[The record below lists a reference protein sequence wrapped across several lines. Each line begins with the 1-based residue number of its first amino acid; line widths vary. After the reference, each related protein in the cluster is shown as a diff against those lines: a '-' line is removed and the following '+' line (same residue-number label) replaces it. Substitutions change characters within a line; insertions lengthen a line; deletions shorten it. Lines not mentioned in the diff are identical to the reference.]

1 MSVVGFNHKVRGLR
15 AVLVAAAVLGLGAC
29 APQTTPDEIA
39 HVQETNDPYEPLNRA
54 IFAFNE
60 GLDVVILKPAAV
72 WYTFF
77 VPFQDARDTI
87 RRVIDNA
94 SLPWTA
100 INEVFQGEWHR
111 AGTSTTRFL
120 INTTLGIGG
129 MIDWA
134 TRWGYEQHN
143 EDFGLTLARRFG
155 VREGPYIVLPVFG
168 PRNVRDAVG
177 LGVDAVGDP
186 VGWILPFPGGLVRS
200 GVDGIDTRSR
210 HIDDIEAL
218 RRDSVDF
225 YATLRSITRQRRQA
239 EVDRGQ
245 GGGTQDIPRP
255 TSDMNPIAPPTVA
268 TPPQP
273 PARRVP
279 GRPVAQSPAQQPP
292 ARPTAQAP
300 AQQAPMQTSQPLV
313 QPDQTAAAV
322 AVAPASAP
330 LPLQTATAPWLQ
342 PQAAPSAAPRA
353 AASAPVRV
361 RADGSWLVEPS
372 SASGSG
378 AGVPTQGR

>member
-1 MSVVGFNHKVRGLR
+1 MSVVGFNQRVRALR
-15 AVLVAAAVLGLGAC
+15 VVGRVLVAAAVLGLGAC
-29 APQTTPDEIA
+29 ASQNTPDEVA

-60 GLDVVILKPAAV
+60 GLDVVVLKPAAT

-94 SLPWTA
+94 TLPWTA
-100 INEVFQGEWHR
+100 INEVFQGEWSR

-134 TRWGYEQHN
+134 TRWGYEQHS

-155 VREGPYIVLPVFG
+155 VREGPYLVLPVLG
-168 PRNVRDAVG
+168 PRNVRDAIG
-177 LGVDAVGDP
+177 LGIDGVGDP
-186 VGWILPFPGGLVRS
+186 IGWILPFPGGIVRT
-200 GVDGIDTRSR
+200 GMDGIDTRSR
-210 HIDDIEAL
+210 HLTDIEQL

-245 GGGTQDIPRP
+245 GGGRQDIPRP
-255 TSDMNPIAPPTVA
+255 TSDMNPI
-268 TPPQP
+268 QP
-273 PARRVP
+273 PA
-279 GRPVAQSPAQQPP
+279 VAMPSQ
-292 ARPTAQAP
+292 ARPTRPAPVRPAAQRAATQPAP
-300 AQQAPMQTSQPLV
+300 AQATPAQPLV
-313 QPDQTAAAV
+313 QPSPTAPPQAAAPAQTAS
-322 AVAPASAP
+322 APAP
-330 LPLQTATAPWLQ
+330 LPLQTVAAPWIR
-342 PQAAPSAAPRA
+342 PQAATPQSGGEPREAAGGE
-353 AASAPVRV
+353 PVRV
-361 RADGSWLVEPS
+361 RPDGSWLVEPRPS
-372 SASGSG
+372 SPS
-378 AGVPTQGR
+378 QGR

>member
-1 MSVVGFNHKVRGLR
+1 MSVVAFNQTMRALR
-15 AVLVAAAVLGLGAC
+15 AMLVAAAVLGLGAC
-29 APQTTPDEIA
+29 ASQRTPDEIA
-39 HVQETNDPYEPLNRA
+39 HVQETNDPYEPMNRA

-60 GLDVVILKPAAV
+60 GLDVVILKPLAV

-100 INEVFQGEWHR
+100 INEVFQGEWSR

-134 TRWGYEQHN
+134 TRWGYEQHS

-155 VREGPYIVLPVFG
+155 FSEGPYLVLPVFG
-168 PRNVRDAVG
+168 PRNVRDTFG
-177 LGVDAVGDP
+177 LIGDSVGDP

-210 HIDDIEAL
+210 HITDLEQL

-225 YATLRSITRQRRQA
+225 YATLRSISRQRRQA

-245 GGGTQDIPRP
+245 SGGRQDIPRP
-255 TSDMNPIAPPTVA
+255 LSDMGPFAPNPPAVA
-268 TPPQP
+268 TPDQP
-273 PARRVP
+273 PARPTPRAP
-279 GRPVAQSPAQQPP
+279 GRPVAQ
-292 ARPTAQAP
+292 QAP
-300 AQQAPMQTSQPLV
+300 AQPLAQPAPTAPARSAAPGQ
-313 QPDQTAAAV
+313 AAA
-322 AVAPASAP
+322 APAAIP
-330 LPLQTATAPWLQ
+330 VQTATAPWIT
-342 PQAAPSAAPRA
+342 PQAEAPRSA
-353 AASAPVRV
+353 AASSATVRV
-361 RADGSWLVEPS
+361 RPDGSWVVDPRT
-372 SASGSG
+372 
-378 AGVPTQGR
+378 PTQGR